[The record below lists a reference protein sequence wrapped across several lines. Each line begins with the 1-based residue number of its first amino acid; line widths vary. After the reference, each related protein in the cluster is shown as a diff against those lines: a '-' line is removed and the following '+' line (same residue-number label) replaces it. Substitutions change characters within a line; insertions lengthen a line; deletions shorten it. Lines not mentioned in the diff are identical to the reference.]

1 MTTERR
7 LRVVDFVLWVLV
19 VTTGVVVSLGVV
31 SLAATGG
38 LVGLKVALFLIG
50 FGLFGVSALAVQPKS
65 PRRDRKLIDFDGD
78 DPARFERLL
87 YEVPPLRGEWLPVE
101 RRVSRNWK
109 LFMTSLSLLAVS
121 LALEDVFGVA
131 VG

>member
-78 DPARFERLL
+78 DPARLERLL

-121 LALEDVFGVA
+121 LALEDAFGVA

>member
-65 PRRDRKLIDFDGD
+65 HRRDRKLIDFDGD
-78 DPARFERLL
+78 DPARLERLL

-121 LALEDVFGVA
+121 LALEDAFGVA

>member
-78 DPARFERLL
+78 DPARLERLL

>member
-1 MTTERR
+1 
-7 LRVVDFVLWVLV
+7 
-19 VTTGVVVSLGVV
+19 
-31 SLAATGG
+31 
-38 LVGLKVALFLIG
+38 
-50 FGLFGVSALAVQPKS
+50 
-65 PRRDRKLIDFDGD
+65 
-78 DPARFERLL
+78 
-87 YEVPPLRGEWLPVE
+87 VPPLRGEWLPVE